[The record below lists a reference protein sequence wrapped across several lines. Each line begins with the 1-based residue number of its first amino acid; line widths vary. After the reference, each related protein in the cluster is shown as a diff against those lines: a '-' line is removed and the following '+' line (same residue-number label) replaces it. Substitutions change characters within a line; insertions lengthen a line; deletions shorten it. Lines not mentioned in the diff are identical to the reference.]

1 MSLRSI
7 RRTKWAATPPRKPIR
22 ARPPLRPSA
31 RIQASKMGKAHPL
44 RWRIRY
50 FFKFCYQRN
59 CRLAVVSV
67 NGGCSF
73 IFIHIQT
80 PETEQ
85 PPSLSKPEVCDEQ
98 VHIIIDSKGPEVPK
112 IQVESS
118 DVANGSLK
126 TQSPLDSPA
135 PTPSPSSDTTPV
147 STPRAGQNG
156 TITKG
161 LPERRT
167 SVGGTPETSSAYI
180 NGGIFSKRSSY
191 ASSMASESMD
201 LSINRENMSIS
212 SRVS

>member
-1 MSLRSI
+1 M
-7 RRTKWAATPPRKPIR
+7 
-22 ARPPLRPSA
+22 
-31 RIQASKMGKAHPL
+31 
-44 RWRIRY
+44 
-50 FFKFCYQRN
+50 
-59 CRLAVVSV
+59 SV

-85 PPSLSKPEVCDEQ
+85 PPSLSKPEVCEEQ
-98 VHIIIDSKGPEVPK
+98 VHIIIDSKDPEVPK
-112 IQVESS
+112 IQVTLKDSS
-118 DVANGSLK
+118 DVANGTLK
-126 TQSPLDSPA
+126 TQSPLDSPS
-135 PTPSPSSDTTPV
+135 PTPSPSSDTTLV
-147 STPRAGQNG
+147 STPRARQNG
-156 TITKG
+156 TVTKA

-212 SRVS
+212 SRVSSNANNMNVGRPNLNLQQILKFQLQDEC

>member
-1 MSLRSI
+1 M
-7 RRTKWAATPPRKPIR
+7 
-22 ARPPLRPSA
+22 
-31 RIQASKMGKAHPL
+31 
-44 RWRIRY
+44 
-50 FFKFCYQRN
+50 
-59 CRLAVVSV
+59 SV
-67 NGGCSF
+67 NGGCSFIF

-85 PPSLSKPEVCDEQ
+85 PPSLSKPEVCEEQ

-112 IQVESS
+112 IQVTPKERS
-118 DVANGSLK
+118 DVANGTLK
-126 TQSPLDSPA
+126 TQSPFDSPA

-156 TITKG
+156 TVTKG
-161 LPERRT
+161 LPERWT

-191 ASSMASESMD
+191 ASSMVSESMD

-212 SRVS
+212 SRVSSNGMNVGRSNLNLQQILKFQVQDEC